1 MSATLL
7 SPAMPDHAAGWYG
20 KLPSL
25 GDFTSSGL
33 PQSFVTSWDAWLAQ
47 SLASSRATLG
57 EHWQDAYLSSPV
69 WRFALA
75 AQTCGP
81 TAWAGVLMP
90 SVDRVGR
97 YFPLTVAAPVEPHSG
112 ALPTIL
118 SARGWF
124 DAIEAVAL
132 STLDTQFVVS
142 TLDAALAS
150 LRFPVAAPADEIAS
164 ALAQWWRSPCPKAF
178 HACLARQD
186 ALAGIIAQS
195 ALAALGPAFPG
206 TSLWWSVTADDPC
219 VPLLC
224 FSGLPTPAGFVTMLG
239 GGHA

>member
-7 SPAMPDHAAGWYG
+7 SPAAPDQTVGWYG

-25 GDFTSSGL
+25 GDFTSSRL
-33 PQSFVTSWDAWLAQ
+33 PQSFVTPWDAWLAQ

-57 EHWQDAYLSSPV
+57 ERWQDAYLSSPV

-97 YFPLTVAAPVEPHSG
+97 YFPLTVAAPVEPHPG
-112 ALPTIL
+112 AVSAIL
-118 SARGWF
+118 SARDWF

-132 STLDTQFVVS
+132 ATLDTQFVVS

-150 LRFPVAAPADEIAS
+150 LCFPVAAPTNEIAS
-164 ALAQWWRSPCPKAF
+164 ALAQWWRSPRPEGF
-178 HACLARQD
+178 HACLAQQD
-186 ALAGIIAQS
+186 ALAGIISQS
-195 ALAALGPAFPG
+195 ALAALHPTIQG
-206 TSLWWSVTADDPC
+206 TSLWWSLTADDPR

-224 FSGLPTPAGFVTMLG
+224 FSGLPTPASFAMMLG